1 MSFPNSC
8 FYLKSCILIIKK
20 RASNNKWIIIPY
32 FFDKLKKINF
42 FTSNV
47 KKYDANSDNS
57 NEVI

>member
-1 MSFPNSC
+1 MKIDILDCNSKLFP
-8 FYLKSCILIIKK
+8 
-20 RASNNKWIIIPY
+20 
-32 FFDKLKKINF
+32 DKLKKINF